1 MKRHKYNAKRTT
13 IDGFNFASQAEAKRY
28 EELKLLWRAGEITD
42 LVLQPRF
49 PILVNGQKICTY
61 IADFQYIDVQGKT
74 HVEDKKGYR
83 TALYSIKKKLVRACL
98 GIEIE
103 EV

>member
-13 IDGFNFASQAEAKRY
+13 IDGVTFASMAEAKRFS
-28 EELKLLWRAGEITD
+28 ELKLLERAGEITN
-42 LVLQPRF
+42 LTLQPKY
-49 PILVNGQKICTY
+49 PIVVNGEKICTY
-61 IADFQYIDVQGKT
+61 IADFAYLDLHGKMHT
-74 HVEDKKGYR
+74 EDKKGFR
-83 TALYSIKKKLVRACL
+83 TALYSIKKKLVRACH